1 MQASTPTLQDTYQ
14 EQADFVTRS
23 GFTVTID
30 YGQSWVTIES
40 SDEALFLQGHQADEF
55 IDRMANLTALIPE
68 LADADLATA
77 YGYLD
82 AVAPKD

>member
-1 MQASTPTLQDTYQ
+1 MQASTPTLQAIYQ

-23 GFTVTID
+23 GFTVSID
-30 YGQSWVTIES
+30 YAQSWVTIES
-40 SDEALFLQGHQADEF
+40 SNEELFLQGQQADEF
-55 IDRMANLTALIPE
+55 IDRAANLTALIPD